1 MTKPRFW
8 LLAGPNGSGKSTL
21 AETDVFRRLT
31 QSPETPQPLV
41 QLNADALSRELART
55 HPAMAPSARDL
66 LAAQTID
73 AGVASLIEQEQ
84 SLLVETVLST
94 DKYLTS
100 VAAARARNYWIG
112 LIFVLLR
119 HPDINVARV
128 AQRVAQGGHD
138 VDPGKIAE
146 RWRRSIERLPV
157 FAPLAD
163 VYTVWDNSS
172 ARQPARLL
180 IEATPDRIFNSPHAR
195 GLISRRSTP
204 PPLRR
209 ALEKLIADR

>member
-31 QSPETPQPLV
+31 QSPENPQPLA
-41 QLNADALSRELART
+41 QLNADVVSRELAHT
-55 HPAMAPSARDL
+55 HSHLDQRARDL

-73 AGVASLIEQEQ
+73 ARVASLIQAGE

-94 DKYLTS
+94 DKYLAS
-100 VAAARARNYWIG
+100 VAAARAKGYWIG
-112 LIFVLLR
+112 LIFVLLN
-119 HPDINVARV
+119 HPDLNVRRV
-128 AQRVAQGGHD
+128 AQRVAQGGHG
-138 VDPGKIAE
+138 VDAAKIAE
-146 RWRRSIERLPV
+146 RWVRSIGRLPV
-157 FAPLAD
+157 FAALAD

-180 IEATPDRIFNSPHAR
+180 FEATPDRIYVSPHAR
-195 GLISRRSTP
+195 RLAGRRSTP
-204 PPLRR
+204 KALRQ
-209 ALEKLIADR
+209 ALGKLIAAR